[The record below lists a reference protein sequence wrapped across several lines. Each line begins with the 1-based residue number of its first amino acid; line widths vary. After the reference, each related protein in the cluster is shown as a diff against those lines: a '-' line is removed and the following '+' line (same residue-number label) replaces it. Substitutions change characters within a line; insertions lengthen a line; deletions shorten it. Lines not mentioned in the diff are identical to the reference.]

1 MEHQAK
7 TTYYLNALDPKYK
20 NKVKWI
26 KGDVSNASEE
36 EKKRVKSEIRGY
48 LFALEDAGVINHTAF
63 RCLYVY
69 FTHDL

>member
-26 KGDVSNASEE
+26 KGDTTHTSDE
-36 EKKRVKSEIRGY
+36 EKKKVKAEIRGY
-48 LFALEDAGVINHTAF
+48 FLALEDAGIINHTAF
-63 RCLYVY
+63 RCLYNY
-69 FTHDL
+69 YTLNL

>member
-26 KGDVSNASEE
+26 KGDVSHASDE
-36 EKKRVKSEIRGY
+36 EKKKVKAEIRGY
-48 LFALEDAGVINHTAF
+48 FLALEDAGIINHTAF
-63 RCLYVY
+63 RCLYNY
-69 FTHDL
+69 YTLNL